1 MKKFYVVILVV
12 IAMVFVSSIALA
24 AEVTMGGSMQIRS
37 RDFQDLKLLKGSQ
50 SDTVDTQ
57 SRMII
62 NVNAK
67 ADGAKA
73 KLSLWNDFSSW
84 GALDYNAPVDMI
96 TKSTNTNVAKANAFG
111 FREAW
116 VSVDIPGIPVNVTGG
131 HQLLQIANGY
141 FYISKHFGSDA
152 WVIANVTG
160 NNTAIF
166 VDVKASEGS
175 ANRSDD
181 VDAYVIMDHY
191 KLNETSTAGINLSD
205 VRFGTSDNALQN
217 IGLFYNAKLGPV
229 DLKAQV
235 DFQMGEN
242 KVNPNA
248 KSKYKG
254 NEIVVT
260 GNVGMDPVTIN
271 FLLGRGSGPKEN
283 SKDTDAFV
291 TLLDIDPHYTFLYE
305 YKIPDICGDLHQ
317 GFCNTTAIGVGAMF
331 AASKSVGVGLD
342 VFFLQST
349 EKVKDK
355 VSTTAG
361 ATTNEI
367 GTEIDAK
374 VNWKLYDNVTWNWV
388 LGYFDPGK
396 GMGKDPAT
404 GIQGIL
410 AFTF

>member
-1 MKKFYVVILVV
+1 
-12 IAMVFVSSIALA
+12 
-24 AEVTMGGSMQIRS
+24 
-37 RDFQDLKLLKGSQ
+37 
-50 SDTVDTQ
+50 
-57 SRMII
+57 
-62 NVNAK
+62 
-67 ADGAKA
+67 
-73 KLSLWNDFSSW
+73 
-84 GALDYNAPVDMI
+84 
-96 TKSTNTNVAKANAFG
+96 
-111 FREAW
+111 
-116 VSVDIPGIPVNVTGG
+116 
-131 HQLLQIANGY
+131 
-141 FYISKHFGSDA
+141 
-152 WVIANVTG
+152 
-160 NNTAIF
+160 
-166 VDVKASEGS
+166 
-175 ANRSDD
+175 
-181 VDAYVIMDHY
+181 MDHY
-191 KLNETSTAGINLSD
+191 KLNETSTVGINLSD
-205 VRFGTSDNALQN
+205 VRFGTSDDALQN

-235 DFQMGEN
+235 DMQMGEN

-260 GNVGMDPVTIN
+260 GKVGMDPVTIN
-271 FLLGRGSGPKEN
+271 FALARGSGPKEN

-342 VFFLQST
+342 VYFLQST